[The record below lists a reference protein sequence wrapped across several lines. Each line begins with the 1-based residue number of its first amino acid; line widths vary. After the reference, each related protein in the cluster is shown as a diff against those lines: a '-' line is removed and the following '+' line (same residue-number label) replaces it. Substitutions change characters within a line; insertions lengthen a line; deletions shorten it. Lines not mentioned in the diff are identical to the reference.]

1 MRIIVILIG
10 LACFSLSLQLKK
22 KATWKV
28 TKEAPGIVFIEEN
41 WGIDQTE
48 CTNFNW
54 LEFLLW
60 TSEVYGKNSPEY
72 NAILPDTAA
81 WKTLGHSYEDYD
93 SHYLRHPAYRNFPV
107 VGVSYQQMQAYC
119 QWRSDRFFEYKLI
132 VGGFITYKR
141 KRNIDSI
148 ISVSALRAGKL
159 AWIPNIEIV
168 QLVPHYQLPTESQWK
183 KAVVYAENEFKKCS
197 KRKIE
202 RINQMTKVNEDHPS
216 PSIVE
221 PNFQREQKNCL
232 YLLNL
237 NMSEQLRD
245 ETLIVGQNWLGN
257 RELDQTDE
265 IKSTF
270 TKNPLT
276 VGFRCVFE
284 WETR

>member
-28 TKEAPGIVFIEEN
+28 TKEAPGIVFIDEN

-54 LEFLLW
+54 LEFLFW

-72 NAILPDTAA
+72 NAILPDTTA
-81 WKTLGHSYEDYD
+81 WNTLGHLYEEYD

-119 QWRSDRFFEYKLI
+119 QWRSDRVFEYKLI

-221 PNFQREQKNCL
+221 PNFRREQKNCL

>member
-28 TKEAPGIVFIEEN
+28 ANEAPGIVFIEEN

-54 LEFLLW
+54 LEFLFW
-60 TSEVYGKNSPEY
+60 TSEIYGKNSPEY
-72 NAILPDTAA
+72 KAILPDTAA
-81 WKTLGHSYEDYD
+81 WNSLGHLYEDYD

-119 QWRSDRFFEYKLI
+119 QWRSDRVFEYKL
-132 VGGFITYKR
+132 VTEGFIPFKR
-141 KRNIDSI
+141 KQQVDSI
-148 ISVSALRAGKL
+148 ISIKALREGKL
-159 AWIPNIEIV
+159 SWIPHIETV
-168 QLVPHYQLPTESQWK
+168 DQVPHYQLPTPLQWG
-183 KAVVYAENEFKKCS
+183 KAVNFAENEFKKLS

-202 RINQMTKVNEDHPS
+202 RINRLTKQKEEHPFPS
-216 PSIVE
+216 PVE
-221 PNFQREQKNCL
+221 PNFKHEQKKCI

-245 ETLIVGQNWLGN
+245 EHLIVGQNWLN
-257 RELDQTDE
+257 NKELDQTDVY
-265 IKSTF
+265 KSPF
-270 TKNPLT
+270 SKNPLT
-276 VGFRCVFE
+276 LGFRCVLQ
-284 WETR
+284 

>member
-10 LACFSLSLQLKK
+10 LACFSVSIQLKK
-22 KATWKV
+22 KAIWKV
-28 TKEAPGIVFIEEN
+28 KNEAPGIVFIEEN

-48 CTNFNW
+48 CTNFHW
-54 LEFLLW
+54 LEFLFW
-60 TSEVYGKNSPEY
+60 TSEIYGKNSPEY
-72 NAILPDTAA
+72 KAILPDTAA

-119 QWRSDRFFEYKLI
+119 QWRSDRVFEYLLVKE
-132 VGGFITYKR
+132 GFIPFKR
-141 KRNIDSI
+141 KPHLDSI
-148 ISVSALRAGKL
+148 ISIKALRTGKL
-159 AWIPNIEIV
+159 SWIPNIEGV
-168 QLVPHYQLPTESQWK
+168 NLLPHYQLPTESQWK
-183 KAVVYAENEFKKCS
+183 KAAVYAENEFKKLS
-197 KRKIE
+197 KRKVE

-216 PSIVE
+216 PSVVE
-221 PNFQREQKNCL
+221 PNFRKEQKKCL

-245 ETLIVGQNWLGN
+245 KTLIVGQNWLGN

-284 WETR
+284 WQTR